1 MAKRVGRNAKD
12 NATSTTGTYFIS
24 PISSLI
30 LVIILFGILCNCGHK
45 GTPLAKDRLRPSL
58 KKAASLNN
66 RQILFSFSEGID
78 LKSLKPE
85 DIAITA
91 DSQALRIITFYP
103 SLSNSEIV
111 CVTEPQKA
119 VVYEVSGTVY
129 DSSENK
135 GNFKTRINGS
145 ILPDTVAPLVKTYSQ
160 GGRKN
165 TLTIQFDEAM
175 DTASITVKV
184 LPKKSFAA
192 AWLDYQTVNVVPRD
206 SAEALRNETTYYF
219 LVRDCR
225 DLSGNKSIPLVT
237 RITPDSVYQPI
248 YLRGKVKHLDT
259 LAAGGWVVLSRDRPV
274 GIAQVDRGEF
284 LFEVRDSLTFN
295 TDAVWGNFHGRAEV
309 RAGQENLIDLKPE
322 EFNIDSLLN

>member
-1 MAKRVGRNAKD
+1 MAKSVGRNEKGHASIK
-12 NATSTTGTYFIS
+12 TGMNLIS
-24 PISSLI
+24 PIASLI
-30 LVIILFGILCNCGHK
+30 LSVALFGILCNCGHK
-45 GTPLAKDRLRPSL
+45 GAPLVKDRLRPSL

-78 LKSLKPE
+78 LKSLKTE
-85 DIAITA
+85 DVTITA

-145 ILPDTVAPLVKTYSQ
+145 IRPDTVAPLVKTYSQ
-160 GGRKN
+160 GFRKN
-165 TLTIQFDEAM
+165 TLSIQFDEAM
-175 DTASITVKV
+175 DTNSITVKV
-184 LPKKSFAA
+184 LPKRSFTA
-192 AWLDYQTVNVVPRD
+192 AWLDYQTVNVLPRD
-206 SAEALRNETTYYF
+206 SADVLRYDTTYYF
-219 LVRDCR
+219 LVRDCQ
-225 DLSGNKSIPLVT
+225 DLSGNKSPPLVT
-237 RITPDSVYQPI
+237 RITPDTAYQPI

-259 LAAGGWVVLSRDRPV
+259 LAANGWVVLSRDRPV

-284 LFEVRDSLTFN
+284 LFEVRDSLAFN

-322 EFNIDSLLN
+322 AFNIDSLLN